1 MKKLSIFLAVLCLVA
16 AAVADID
23 FVGLPADGSAR
34 GIALGGR
41 VVAVQGFD
49 AFTVQRI
56 DSLYTNAQVVTTSAT
71 TNWTYSLSYTNATV
85 SGSVT
90 NYVVLTNTVD
100 VDMAPLPADLRYIA
114 YWTNTVVTTTAA
126 TNWTQVLAACA
137 TNTLG
142 SATVSGGRSQG
153 IVTNAWLAP
162 GTAVRRA
169 SAGSPGAVLV
179 IER

>member
-1 MKKLSIFLAVLCLVA
+1 MKKSALLLAVSLLVA

-34 GIALGGR
+34 GIAMGGR
-41 VVAVQGFD
+41 VVALQGFD
-49 AFTVQRI
+49 AFTAQRI
-56 DSLYTNAQVVTTSAT
+56 DTLYTNAQVIVTTAT

-90 NYVVLTNTVD
+90 NYAIVTNTVE

-114 YWTNTVVTTTAA
+114 YWTNTVVTTTAT
-126 TNWTQVLAACA
+126 TNWTQALAACA
-137 TNTLG
+137 TNSIG

-153 IVTNAWLAP
+153 LATNVWLAP